1 MKQLFK
7 IDESEKRR
15 ILEMH
20 ENATK
25 RNYLMEGKMA
35 KCIKDDPTTEGSA
48 SKAIGVLGAD
58 NLCSVLGQ
66 DPNKDIGQ
74 GFYGEFYYI
83 GQLDPPKGNAKNYV
97 TFYTFTAQG
106 SVYEL
111 CNFGI
116 MAGAK
121 EWSALNTNNFF
132 MSYNP
137 SNDPRFVAEIK
148 ADKTPNKQ
156 KSIDALTTIVS
167 SAEKFDPT
175 KFADY
180 LINLVNTPP
189 AKTAKSDLI
198 VLAVQN
204 ARTVPQGQ
212 KLLSTGILASLN
224 NAVPQ
229 AAAATG
235 APATGARQ

>member
-20 ENATK
+20 ENATRK
-25 RNYLMEGKMA
+25 NYLMEGNKV
-35 KCIKDDPTTEGSA
+35 KCIKNDTDGDV
-48 SKAIGVLGAD
+48 SKAIGILNAD

-83 GQLDPPKGNAKNYV
+83 GQLDPAKGNAKNYV
-97 TFYTFTAQG
+97 TFYTFTSTG

-116 MAGAK
+116 MAGDK
-121 EWSALNTNNFF
+121 EWTALNTNSFF
-132 MSYNP
+132 MSYSP

-180 LINLVNTPP
+180 LVNLVNNPP
-189 AKTAKSDLI
+189 AKPVKSELLK
-198 VLAVQN
+198 LAVQN

-212 KLLSTGILASLN
+212 KLLSTGVLVALN

-229 AAAATG
+229 AAATTG
-235 APATGARQ
+235 TPATGTRQ